1 MSQIRPS
8 RLLTAALWL
17 DIAGSAPVALAQ
29 VLAADRLAPL
39 LNLPQPLLQQT
50 GWVMVVY
57 VATLLWLVRRPQMP
71 LALLRTVIVGNTL
84 WSLVALGLMVGLAPG
99 LAGGLFLA
107 LHLAPALFALLQ
119 QMGLRQS
126 SPAAAVPATPRT
138 LPQG

>member
-1 MSQIRPS
+1 MSLIRPS

-50 GWVMVVY
+50 GWVMVAY

-71 LALLRTVIVGNTL
+71 LALLRTIIVGNAL
-84 WSLVALGLMVGLAPG
+84 WALAALGLLLSLSPG

-107 LHLAPALFALLQ
+107 VHLAPGLFAVLQ
-119 QMGLRQS
+119 QMGLRQCL
-126 SPAAAVPATPRT
+126 PAAAALRT
-138 LPQG
+138 ANG